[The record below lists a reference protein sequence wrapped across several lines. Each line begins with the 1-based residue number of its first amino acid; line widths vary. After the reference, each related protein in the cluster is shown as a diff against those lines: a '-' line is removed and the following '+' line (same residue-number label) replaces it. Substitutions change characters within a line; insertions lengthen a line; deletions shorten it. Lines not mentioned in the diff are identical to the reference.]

1 MAKLFVRGVIFS
13 AALLFAFLY
22 IGAAQQ
28 TQQTQPTKIEKTTVQ
43 NPPPTSGKQMYQE
56 YCAVCHGTD
65 GKGNGPAASAL
76 KTPPPDLTLLAKNNG
91 GKFPDAH
98 VANVLRSG
106 STLPAHGSSEMPIW
120 GPLFASMS
128 KQNDAQVA
136 QRIANLTSYLKTLQA
151 K

>member
-1 MAKLFVRGVIFS
+1 MTKLFVRGVICC
-13 AALLFAFLY
+13 AGLLFAFLY
-22 IGAAQQ
+22 IGAAQE
-28 TQQTQPTKIEKTTVQ
+28 TKVAKTTVK
-43 NPPPTSGKQMYQE
+43 NTSPTSGKQMYQE

-76 KTPPPDLTLLAKNNG
+76 KIPPPDLTLLAKNNG

-98 VANVLRSG
+98 VATVLRSG
-106 STLPAHGSSEMPIW
+106 TTVAAHGSSEMPIW
-120 GPLFASMS
+120 GPLFESMS